1 MAVCR
6 GAEGAA
12 WLATRGADDTN
23 GPAAPARA
31 LYLEGFALYLA
42 KSDARCADVDEAAP
56 AEARRRARAL
66 VVAAA
71 TSDAA
76 RDAWRRVV
84 RDIDGGATRHADDA
98 ALRAAAA
105 RGDGEEV
112 AALLEGGRARVDAA
126 DEYGRTALFL
136 AAAAGQDVRR
146 LLAAGADPTRP
157 AHGGWTPFHFF
168 AVDAPAPPS
177 WRRWIARDPPPPTV
191 LVRVRSFAST
201 PTPSTRRGLLT
212 QATMRPLRGLVH
224 PGAGSVVVDG
234 AATPDEV
241 AAFLRLARALPV
253 APAEKAACAD
263 RSYFYDA
270 DGAFGR
276 RFAGVAAEAWGV
288 SVTRIRVNRCYRV
301 LSYARAGGCLPAHVD
316 LHRDL
321 GDGGPPT
328 THTFLLYLSDD
339 PDGGAT
345 SLLSALPGDDALAL
359 SGGLVDGARTTL
371 YAVHPKAGRLFLMP
385 NACPHEAAGVVR
397 APKVLIRGELRLA
410 GSC

>member
-1 MAVCR
+1 VAVCR

-42 KSDARCADVDEAAP
+42 KSDARCADVDENAP

-66 VVAAA
+66 VMAAA

-76 RDAWRRVV
+76 RDAWRRVI

-136 AAAAGQDVRR
+136 AAAAGQNVER
-146 LLAAGADPTRP
+146 LLAAGADPTRQ
-157 AHGGWTPFHFF
+157 AHGGWKPSHFIPREPLPLLGPTP
-168 AVDAPAPPS
+168 PA
-177 WRRWIARDPPPPTV
+177 WRLMIARDPPAPT
-191 LVRVRSFAST
+191 
-201 PTPSTRRGLLT
+201 
-212 QATMRPLRGLVH
+212 ATTRPLRGLAH
-224 PGAGSVVVDG
+224 PGAGSVIVDG
-234 AATPDEV
+234 AATADEV
-241 AAFLRLARALPV
+241 AAFLELARTLPV

-276 RFAGVAAEAWGV
+276 RFAGVAAAAWGV
-288 SVTRIRVNRCYRV
+288 SVTRIRVNKCYRV

-328 THTFLLYLSDD
+328 THTFLLYLTDD
-339 PDGGAT
+339 HEGGAT

-385 NACPHEAAGVVR
+385 NACPHEAAAVAR
-397 APKVLIRGELRLA
+397 APKVLIRGELRL
-410 GSC
+410 C